1 MINKGLIISLFLW
14 FSNMMSAQELSSN
27 VQSFISHQEI
37 THKIDRINLE
47 NRINR
52 LIQKNKQ
59 IEMSNSLKQF
69 HIYFFEMDGSLITV
83 QDYRDGKF
91 LRHLNPI
98 FYSPLQSKRF
108 LPKKEKYLLAL
119 SLITDSLGN
128 IVAFVDDDT
137 LNIYPSNNF
146 NAGYKK
152 IAKLFFNEEIDFA
165 FLFISDIKFYIC
177 LKGNELFVLDDSENK
192 LKRISWDEFVNKY
205 IINGFPKERTMYLK
219 GRSAG

>member
-27 VQSFISHQEI
+27 VQSFISLQEI
-37 THKIDRINLE
+37 IYKADRINLE

-98 FYSPLQSKRF
+98 LYSPLQSKRF
-108 LPKKEKYLLAL
+108 LRKKEKYLWAL

-128 IVAFVDDDT
+128 IVAFADNEIMYT
-137 LNIYPSNNF
+137 INNINI
-146 NAGYKK
+146 GYQR
-152 IAKLFFNEEIDFA
+152 IAKMFFNKEIDFA
-165 FLFISDIKFYIC
+165 FLFRSDIKFYIC
-177 LKGNELFVLDDSENK
+177 IKETELFVLNDSEEN
-192 LKRISWDEFVNKY
+192 LKRMSWEEFINTY
-205 IINGFPKERTMYLK
+205 IIYGFPKERTTYVK
-219 GRSAG
+219 GRPAG